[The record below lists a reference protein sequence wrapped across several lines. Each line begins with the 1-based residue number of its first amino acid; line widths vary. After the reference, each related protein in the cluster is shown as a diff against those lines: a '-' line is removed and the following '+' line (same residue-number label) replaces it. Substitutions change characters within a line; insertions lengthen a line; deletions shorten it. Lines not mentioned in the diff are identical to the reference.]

1 MHPKVGIIGASQTH
15 FEATK
20 AHQTISEMVFEIA
33 QMALEDA
40 GISWKD
46 LDYTITSS
54 VDLWDGGTASNA
66 TLTEVVGAVMKPE
79 MRVAG
84 DGLTAAFQGMLTILS
99 GAADLVLVISYCK
112 ESMSSRWGITNWV
125 FDPIYQQTLGLD
137 YLSAAALQA
146 RAYFSRYGI
155 TEEICARVVAK
166 NLSDAQKNPFAQRR
180 PKVSVQEVMNSEV
193 WASPIKAL
201 DVSPISDGGSA
212 IILASEKVVRERK
225 AEPAWILGAGRGLEN
240 HYLGERDL
248 AEGEALRRAGQKAY
262 DLAGIQNPFKE
273 IEVAE
278 ISCAFSYQELLWSEL
293 LNFYPQGQGAKLLE
307 DWEAGLD
314 GKLSLNPSGGLM
326 AGNPLIPAGMVR
338 LVEAFLQVKGRAQ
351 SHQIPGVKRALA
363 HGTDGPCGQGQCV
376 MVIGG

>member
-1 MHPKVGIIGASQTH
+1 VYPKVGIIGVSQTH
-15 FEATK
+15 FEVSK
-20 AHQTISEMVFEIA
+20 ARQTISEMVFEIA
-33 QMALEDA
+33 QNALEDA

-54 VDLWDGGTASNA
+54 VDLWDGSTASNA

-99 GAADLVLVISYCK
+99 GAAEVVLVISYSK

-137 YLSAAALQA
+137 YLSAAALQTW
-146 RAYFSRYGI
+146 AYFSRYGV
-155 TEEICARVVAK
+155 TEEHCARVVIK
-166 NLSDAQKNPFAQRR
+166 NLTDAQGNPFAQRR
-180 PKVSVQEVMNSEV
+180 EKISIEDVLLSEV

-201 DVSPISDGGSA
+201 DVSPTSDGGSA
-212 IILASEKVVRERK
+212 VILASERVIRERK
-225 AEPAWILGAGRGLEN
+225 VEPVWILGAGRCLEG

-248 AEGEALRRAGQKAY
+248 TEGEALCRAARKAY
-262 DLAGIQNPFKE
+262 NLAGIKNPFKE

-278 ISCAFSYQELLWSEL
+278 ISCTFSYQELLWSEI
-293 LNFYPQGQGAKLLE
+293 LNFYPRGQATQLLE

-314 GKLSLNPSGGLM
+314 GNLSINPSGGIM
-326 AGNPLIPAGMVR
+326 AGNPLIPAGLIR
-338 LVEAFLQVKGRAQ
+338 LVEAFLQVKGKAQ
-351 SHQIPGVKRALA
+351 GHQVQEVKRALA

-376 MVIGG
+376 MVVGS